1 MPRETKAQRIARQ
14 EQEQLHQQQELANTY
29 QERLMIEL
37 GEATKEGYNISVVEG
52 KFVVTTHID
61 RYELSLQ
68 WCWKTEY
75 ALGELQS
82 EVGMAAQARAEAERQ
97 ALVRAN
103 ALQKLTTEEREL
115 LGL

>member
-14 EQEQLHQQQELANTY
+14 EQEQLRREQELSNTY

-37 GEATKEGYNISVVEG
+37 SEATKEGYNIGVVEG
-52 KFVVTTHID
+52 RFVVTSHID
-61 RYELSLQ
+61 RYVLSLQ

-82 EVGMAAQARAEAERQ
+82 EVAIVARARAEAERQ

-103 ALQKLTTEEREL
+103 ALQKLTKEERDL